1 MLQIVVHDE
10 HTVKDFKV
18 NPSTSMYV
26 VFFLQWVNSKAS
38 LGPYAWESSIPATS
52 RRKRPHTMEE
62 DLCPKRK
69 HNLHTHTNMIS
80 TVGEAECLHDD
91 VQCLPRSMEV
101 FSMIDSDACL
111 SQRLPPVG
119 ATAGKVLEHG
129 ARVFAKLQEQHSPM
143 TFKFGITHNPH
154 YRWNN
159 TTFGYK
165 WCVDKF
171 QHMIILFAA
180 GNPYAPAFLE
190 ASLIREFG
198 SAMAFFFKDV
208 GVKEINLIVVKL
220 ISGPKINYCN
230 RLPMKLNSF

>member
-1 MLQIVVHDE
+1 MLFFFFSGSTPRLPLVHM
-10 HTVKDFKV
+10 HG
-18 NPSTSMYV
+18 NHP
-26 VFFLQWVNSKAS
+26 FLLHQDGNDHIQWRKT
-38 LGPYAWESSIPATS
+38 YA
-52 RRKRPHTMEE
+52 RKENTIY
-62 DLCPKRK
+62 
-69 HNLHTHTNMIS
+69 THTNMIS

-198 SAMAFFFKDV
+198 SAMAFFSKMLV
-208 GVKEINLIVVKL
+208 LRKL
-220 ISGPKINYCN
+220 TW
-230 RLPMKLNSF
+230 

>member
-1 MLQIVVHDE
+1 MDE
-10 HTVKDFKV
+10 DRCLK
-18 NPSTSMYV
+18 
-26 VFFLQWVNSKAS
+26 
-38 LGPYAWESSIPATS
+38 
-52 RRKRPHTMEE
+52 
-62 DLCPKRK
+62 PK
-69 HNLHTHTNMIS
+69 HYLHTHTNKIS
-80 TVGEAECLHDD
+80 TVGEAGCIHGD
-91 VQCLPRSMEV
+91 VQDLPRSMEV
-101 FSMIDSDACL
+101 FSMITSDACL

-129 ARVFAKLQEQHSPM
+129 AKVFTELQEQHSPM
-143 TFKFGITHNPH
+143 TFKIGITHNPH

-198 SAMAFFFKDV
+198 SAMAFCFFWLSCWHWCV
-208 GVKEINLIVVKL
+208 GN
-220 ISGPKINYCN
+220 
-230 RLPMKLNSF
+230 